1 MINHHRVNKVPSRTP
16 CCCEDDFRKHEID
29 LLVGTQMIAKGLDFL
44 SSLAVP
50 PKTSRNKQEQTKTKE
65 KATFSLQ
72 ARFTKNFFK

>member
-1 MINHHRVNKVPSRTP
+1 MINHHSVNKVPSRTP
-16 CCCEDDFRKHEID
+16 CCRED
-29 LLVGTQMIAKGLDFL
+29 DFL

-50 PKTSRNKQEQTKTKE
+50 PKTSCNKKKQAKTEE